1 MHPLILDIKELSTEE
16 LDRRYQETSR
26 RMQKLRA
33 WNQTEHEMYYQFQL
47 MLDGIDLEKQERLML
62 NVDDNA
68 KKETSI
74 VVNTDPLPD
83 DDDQIAKQKPLR
95 QRQYT
100 VL

>member
-1 MHPLILDIKELSTEE
+1 MHPLMIDIKELSMEE
-16 LDRRYQETSR
+16 IDRRYQELSK

-33 WNQTEHEMYYQFQL
+33 WGQSEHEMYHQLQL
-47 MLDGIDLEKQERLML
+47 MIDGLDLEKQERLMAGMDEA
-62 NVDDNA
+62 N
-68 KKETSI
+68 KKESSI

-83 DDDQIAKQKPLR
+83 DDDQLAKQKPPR